1 MHKLIVT
8 LDSIRNSCDVL
19 YVSIIILYHNSGWS
33 SEGFSMRTAGH
44 GDCLSIDYFLNLNI
58 TNIINITNPCL
69 VCQLRGA
76 LVVIWN
82 ITFNLD
88 VAAR

>member
-1 MHKLIVT
+1 MFYMYPSSFSITTQDGRQKVFLCGLLVTVTVYQLI
-8 LDSIRNSCDVL
+8 
-19 YVSIIILYHNSGWS
+19 
-33 SEGFSMRTAGH
+33 M
-44 GDCLSIDYFLNLNI
+44 FLNLNI